1 MAADA
6 SALTTRAAVE
16 RRLQSGSSDPG
27 GLVLHAVLLLTVLIS
42 LGVLVVLIADIT
54 LRSLPIFTERPLE
67 FLTSPLSSRPAR
79 AGIVQGILGSVLLM
93 GFVVAIALPVGIG
106 AAIYLE
112 EYARD
117 TALTRLIRTNI
128 RNLAGVPSIVYGLLG
143 LAMFVSTLGL
153 GKSLVAGGLTL
164 AVLVLPI
171 AVITTSEALRAVPN
185 SIREAAL
192 GVGATRWEMV
202 RSHVVPYAAPG
213 ILTGTILS
221 LARAFGETA
230 PLLMVGA
237 IAGTFSARGVGDM
250 LTGSYTAL
258 PTIVFNWSGQPQ
270 DEFRALTSAAIVAL
284 LLVILLVNASAIM
297 LRNRYDRKW

>member
-1 MAADA
+1 MAIGRQ
-6 SALTTRAAVE
+6 ALTTREAVE
-16 RRLQSGSSDPG
+16 HRLRAGGGDTP
-27 GLVLHAVLLLTVLIS
+27 GLVLQGALLLTLLIS
-42 LGVLVVLIADIT
+42 VGVLVVLVADI
-54 LRSLPIFTERPLE
+54 LIRALPVLTERPMD

-79 AGIVQGILGSVLLM
+79 AGIAQGILGSVLLM
-93 GFVVAIALPVGIG
+93 GFVAIIALPLGIG

-117 TALTRLIRTNI
+117 TWLSRLIRTNI
-128 RNLAGVPSIVYGLLG
+128 RNLAGVPSIVFGLMG
-143 LAMFVSTLGL
+143 LAIFVSTLGF
-153 GKSLVAGGLTL
+153 GKSLIAGGLTL

-171 AVITTSEALRAVPN
+171 VVITTSEALRAVPL

-192 GVGATRWEMV
+192 GVGATRWETI

-237 IAGTFSARGVGDM
+237 IAGTFSSGGMGDM

-258 PTIVFNWSGQPQ
+258 PTVVFDWSGKPQ
-270 DEFRALTSAAIVAL
+270 DEFRSLTAAAIVVL
-284 LLVILLVNASAIM
+284 LVVILLVNASAIL
-297 LRNRYDRKW
+297 LRNRYDRRW